1 MPVVTVRMDE
11 QLVRR
16 LEELAKLRRTTR
28 SALMKEILAEALEHQ
43 CANPVREALRALR
56 QKRKP
61 SFSGDWAQLEKELR
75 QSKPHFASVEEALT
89 ASRRRA
95 G

>member
-1 MPVVTVRMDE
+1 MPVVTVRMDQE
-11 QLVRR
+11 LVRR

-43 CANPVREALRALR
+43 RGNPVREALHALR
-56 QKRKP
+56 QGKKP
-61 SFSGDWAQLEKELR
+61 SFSRDWAQLERELR
-75 QSKPHFASVEEALT
+75 QSTPHFARVEEALA

-95 G
+95 R

>member
-16 LEELAKLRRTTR
+16 LEELAKLRRITR
-28 SALMKEILAEALEHQ
+28 SALMKEILEEALKRQ
-43 CANPVREALRALR
+43 CSNPVREALRALH
-56 QKRKP
+56 QKKKP
-61 SFSGDWAQLEKELR
+61 SSSSDWAQLEKELR
-75 QSKPHFASVEEALT
+75 QSRPHFTNVEEALA
-89 ASRRRA
+89 ASRRRV